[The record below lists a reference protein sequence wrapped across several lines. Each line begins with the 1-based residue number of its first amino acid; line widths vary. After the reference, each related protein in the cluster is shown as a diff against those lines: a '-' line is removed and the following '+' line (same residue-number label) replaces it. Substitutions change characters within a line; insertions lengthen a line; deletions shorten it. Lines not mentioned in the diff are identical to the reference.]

1 MAREKKATAF
11 VTGADGFFGTAL
23 LKVLVA
29 DGHRV
34 FGLAPSLAA
43 AERVRRAGGQAVI
56 GDLEQGL
63 RQVLEALTE

>member
-11 VTGADGFFGTAL
+11 VTGADGFFGTEL

-34 FGLAPSLAA
+34 FGLAPSLEAA
-43 AERVRRAGGQAVI
+43 DVCV
-56 GDLEQGL
+56 
-63 RQVLEALTE
+63 VPVVKP